1 MILKCKLCKQR
12 CHQTKSF
19 GHSPSRQIWRP
30 CSAHAPCPPPPRS
43 PWLPPSGLPGP
54 RGRGSPPT
62 LAPLCGS
69 WRAARPGRRAGGEPG
84 AREGRPGAA
93 AAPFPEQTPLPGTGC
108 AGSRRVPLML
118 PPSVKPSRD
127 VQPCVPGTWLGV
139 PPLACPPQEQKS
151 CTEAPQRRDGEPRW
165 DLGAPP
171 LLELGRVRVE
181 LHVGALVVVAAAGL
195 VDVVGLHLVGPVH
208 LAGFLVLPVQPAG
221 GQWAGPAS
229 GRVGSWAHPDAGHS
243 QPPDGRGASSAD
255 GGPRGAGLAL
265 DVQAPWPPPPAQCP
279 FPALCSW
286 LWPETVCH
294 LLEPQGRVS
303 RPPAYSGLRGRGTG
317 LPRGQ
322 LWRPPRPTESGSR
335 PA

>member
-62 LAPLCGS
+62 LALLCGS

-118 PPSVKPSRD
+118 PPLLGGRTIVAPLGLPQGPRNELSRLCLI
-127 VQPCVPGTWLGV
+127 VAGASRNGGV
-139 PPLACPPQEQKS
+139 GG
-151 CTEAPQRRDGEPRW
+151 GELPHSRL
-165 DLGAPP
+165 D
-171 LLELGRVRVE
+171 LGRV
-181 LHVGALVVVAAAGL
+181 
-195 VDVVGLHLVGPVH
+195 
-208 LAGFLVLPVQPAG
+208 
-221 GQWAGPAS
+221 
-229 GRVGSWAHPDAGHS
+229 
-243 QPPDGRGASSAD
+243 
-255 GGPRGAGLAL
+255 
-265 DVQAPWPPPPAQCP
+265 
-279 FPALCSW
+279 
-286 LWPETVCH
+286 
-294 LLEPQGRVS
+294 
-303 RPPAYSGLRGRGTG
+303 
-317 LPRGQ
+317 
-322 LWRPPRPTESGSR
+322 
-335 PA
+335 